1 MAEHDLILLTI
12 LIPALGSILI
22 AIAGER
28 YRNVREGI
36 SLLSAVLLFI
46 VVYLLYQGLPDSHM
60 EAVKLATVMPG
71 LTIAFRLEPLGILF
85 AMIASFLW
93 IITTIFSI
101 GYMRGNGESHQT
113 RFYVCF
119 AWAIASAMGVAL
131 SANMFSLFIFYEFLT
146 LTTYPLVTHSGT
158 DEAMRS
164 GRLYLGY
171 LLGTSI
177 CLQLF
182 AIIWTWSLT
191 GTLDFTRG
199 GVFAGE
205 FPEIVVTVLFAL
217 YVFGIGK
224 AALMPFHRWLPAAM
238 VAPTPVSAL
247 LHAVAVVKAGVFT
260 VLKISVYLFGL
271 DEL

>member
-1 MAEHDLILLTI
+1 MVEHDLILLTI

-46 VVYLLYQGLPDSHM
+46 VVYLLYQGLPDSQL

-119 AWAIASAMGVAL
+119 AWAIASTMGVAL

-182 AIIWTWSLT
+182 AIVWTWSLT
-191 GTLDFTRG
+191 GTLDFTHG

-205 FPEIVVTVLFAL
+205 FDPNWRSVN
-217 YVFGIGK
+217 
-224 AALMPFHRWLPAAM
+224 
-238 VAPTPVSAL
+238 
-247 LHAVAVVKAGVFT
+247 
-260 VLKISVYLFGL
+260 ISSNSVR
-271 DEL
+271 

>member
-1 MAEHDLILLTI
+1 
-12 LIPALGSILI
+12 
-22 AIAGER
+22 
-28 YRNVREGI
+28 
-36 SLLSAVLLFI
+36 
-46 VVYLLYQGLPDSHM
+46 
-60 EAVKLATVMPG
+60 MPG

-85 AMIASFLW
+85 AIIASFLW

-101 GYMRGNGESHQT
+101 GYMRGNEESHQT

-182 AIIWTWSLT
+182 AIVWTWSLT
-191 GTLDFTRG
+191 GTLDFTHG

-217 YVFGIGK
+217 YIFGIGK
-224 AALMPFHRWLPAAM
+224 GAR
-238 VAPTPVSAL
+238 T
-247 LHAVAVVKAGVFT
+247 AVVIIT
-260 VLKISVYLFGL
+260 
-271 DEL
+271 